1 MPSRKDQK
9 VRIRGNNSGNQCGIQ
24 TGFQAPIQGES
35 TKQLWRGIRIQT
47 CIQNGIHI
55 MKLSIKLGIVVLL
68 MASVVGFVA
77 LNNSSQDT
85 AASGG
90 NKSAARKA
98 P

>member
-1 MPSRKDQK
+1 
-9 VRIRGNNSGNQCGIQ
+9 
-24 TGFQAPIQGES
+24 
-35 TKQLWRGIRIQT
+35 
-47 CIQNGIHI
+47 